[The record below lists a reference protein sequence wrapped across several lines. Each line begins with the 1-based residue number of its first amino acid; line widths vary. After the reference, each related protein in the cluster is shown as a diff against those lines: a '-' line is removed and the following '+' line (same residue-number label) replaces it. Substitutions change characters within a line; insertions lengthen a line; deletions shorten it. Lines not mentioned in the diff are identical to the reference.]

1 MEMGLAGKRVLV
13 TGSTKGIG
21 RAIAVAFAKEG
32 ADVVINGRRTDTVAA
47 VVDELAAA
55 YPTTHP
61 VAAPYDIS
69 DPQQADKMFQQGRL
83 QEITRNAFQSGEYS
97 NGGQGYTQLLLDLS
111 LLFING
117 NFLNQHSNN

>member
-69 DPQQADKMFQQGRL
+69 DPQQADKMFQQIPTVDYWSTIWESLGQWLTMRL
-83 QEITRNAFQSGEYS
+83 TMQLGNA
-97 NGGQGYTQLLLDLS
+97 S
-111 LLFING
+111 LK
-117 NFLNQHSNN
+117 

>member
-69 DPQQADKMFQQGRL
+69 DPQQADKMFQQIPTVDVLVNNMGIFGPMAYD
-83 QEITRNAFQSGEYS
+83 EIDDAT
-97 NGGQGYTQLLLDLS
+97 
-111 LLFING
+111 
-117 NFLNQHSNN
+117 